1 MPNMKEVGMLN
12 ENKALNDAE
21 AAKMPQ
27 AKKRVAL
34 AMKMV
39 DEKAA
44 EWQKIVATRT
54 PPTDLAHGGIDLS
67 VNPWQLS
74 IDTPKYRNS
83 IQRAVNEQLKK
94 GGVKVLSSPLVQRID
109 PNLPVNEIL
118 STFYNFPALKFPF

>member
-1 MPNMKEVGMLN
+1 MKLGRFAILMIGIMIFVSASAWGYFLYYMPNMKEVGMLN

-54 PPTDLAHGGIDLS
+54 PPTDLAHGGISLGDSDVPVHRRRRLDPAVGGGS
-67 VNPWQLS
+67 RRHVRLP
-74 IDTPKYRNS
+74 
-83 IQRAVNEQLKK
+83 RAA
-94 GGVKVLSSPLVQRID
+94 RRH
-109 PNLPVNEIL
+109 
-118 STFYNFPALKFPF
+118 PA